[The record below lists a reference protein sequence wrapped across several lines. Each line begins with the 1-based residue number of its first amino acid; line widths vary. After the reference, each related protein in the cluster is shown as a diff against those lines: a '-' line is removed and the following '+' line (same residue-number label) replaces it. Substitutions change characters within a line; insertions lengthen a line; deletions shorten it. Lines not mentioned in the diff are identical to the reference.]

1 MSECQ
6 AAGISKTIELA
17 NELTVN
23 KSTVTDE
30 DLSEEMKV
38 AVLPV
43 TILIGVEACLGIVG
57 NIFILIIYSLRYR
70 RCNFKYF
77 VICMSLIDLTSCLTT
92 LPGEIYS
99 LLHWYSYKYEWICKT
114 KSYFNVFIV
123 WSSALSLLLLA
134 YDRYRK
140 ICRPL
145 DWQFDPSWA
154 RRLCVISIAVSAVV
168 SAPVGLLW
176 GKQSYI
182 YEHKYQNIT
191 VTICEKSRYFVDGNL
206 PFVFITFAYMTPVA
220 IIIYII
226 YVLNFKIAQAIFLNI
241 PASRGTMS
249 AYQKTNTNNANDFN
263 HLTNEHERSV
273 HENDVPLE
281 NISSEIDR
289 QSDNTLDTNA
299 DLKHGSDTQTYLE
312 LGKLCSEGHDI
323 KRKNDNRTLK
333 FGKSDQNGSYNKRK
347 RLDSCCSDTS
357 GYVSFHQLKHS
368 RLSTSSYTSQDRSIR
383 KVAKRRYSSGKK
395 HATRQ
400 TGGRASRLKHK
411 TEIMLILTT
420 VFTVT
425 IIIYLILI
433 ALVASEQNILRRLTE
448 NEKATFF
455 FFWRLY
461 FINVLINPFL
471 YGLMDPRFRKGLREL
486 FCAKVFLRNRSTKS
500 QVTSV

>member
-6 AAGISKTIELA
+6 AAGISKTA
-17 NELTVN
+17 DELTVN

-30 DLSEEMKV
+30 DLSKEMKI

-43 TILIGVEACLGIVG
+43 TILIGVEACLGIAG

-99 LLHWYSYKYEWICKT
+99 QLHWYSYKYEWICKT

-145 DWQFDPSWA
+145 DRQLDPSWA

-182 YEHKYQNIT
+182 YEQKYQNIT
-191 VTICEKSRYFVDGNL
+191 VTICEKSGNFVDGNL
-206 PFVFITFAYMTPVA
+206 PFVFIIFAYMTPVA
-220 IIIYII
+220 IIICII
-226 YVLNFKIAQAIFLNI
+226 YILNFKISQAIFLNI
-241 PASRGTMS
+241 PASRGTMA
-249 AYQKTNTNNANDFN
+249 AYHKTNVNNGNHLN
-263 HLTNEHERSV
+263 HLTDEHDKLV
-273 HENDVPLE
+273 HENEVPLG
-281 NISSEIDR
+281 NISFDTDRLSESIP
-289 QSDNTLDTNA
+289 DTNV
-299 DLKHGSDTQTYLE
+299 DLKQCSDTRTFPELE
-312 LGKLCSEGHDI
+312 KQSPDTHEINGKY
-323 KRKNDNRTLK
+323 NNRTLK
-333 FGKSDQNGSYNKRK
+333 FGKRDQNGSYNKRK
-347 RLDSCCSDTS
+347 RLGSCSSDTS
-357 GYVSFHQLKHS
+357 EYVSFHQLKRS
-368 RLSTSSYTSQDRSIR
+368 RLSTSSYTSQDHSNR
-383 KVAKRRYSSGKK
+383 KMAKYSSGNI
-395 HATRQ
+395 HVTCH
-400 TGGRASRLKHK
+400 TGRTSRLKHK

-425 IIIYLILI
+425 IIIYLVLI
-433 ALVASEQNILRRLTE
+433 SMVASEQNILRRLTV

-455 FFWRLY
+455 FFWRFY

-471 YGLMDPRFRKGLREL
+471 YGIMDPRFRKGLKEL
-486 FCAKVFLRNRSTKS
+486 FCKKAFIRNRST
-500 QVTSV
+500 

>member
-6 AAGISKTIELA
+6 AAGISKTVD
-17 NELTVN
+17 ELTVN

-30 DLSEEMKV
+30 DLSEEMKI

-43 TILIGVEACLGIVG
+43 TILIGVEACLGIAG

-99 LLHWYSYKYEWICKT
+99 QLHWYSYKYEWICKT

-182 YEHKYQNIT
+182 YEQKYENIT
-191 VTICEKSRYFVDGNL
+191 VTICEKSGYFVDGNL

-220 IIIYII
+220 IIICII

-241 PASRGTMS
+241 SVSRGTMS
-249 AYQKTNTNNANDFN
+249 AYHKTNTNNAN
-263 HLTNEHERSV
+263 HLNQLTHEHDKSV
-273 HENDVPLE
+273 HETDVPLE

-289 QSDNTLDTNA
+289 QSECTLDTNA
-299 DLKHGSDTQTYLE
+299 DLKQCFDTQNSLVLE
-312 LGKLCSEGHDI
+312 KHSPDAHGINGKY
-323 KRKNDNRTLK
+323 DNGTLK
-333 FGKSDQNGSYNKRK
+333 FGKSDQNGGYNKRK

-357 GYVSFHQLKHS
+357 GYVSFHQLKRS
-368 RLSTSSYTSQDRSIR
+368 RPSTSSYTSQDRSNR
-383 KVAKRRYSSGKK
+383 KVAKQRFSSGKK
-395 HATRQ
+395 HVTRQ

-425 IIIYLILI
+425 IIIYLVLI
-433 ALVASEQNILRRLTE
+433 SLVASEQNILRRLTE

-455 FFWRLY
+455 FFWRVY

-486 FCAKVFLRNRSTKS
+486 LCAKSFLRNRSTKS